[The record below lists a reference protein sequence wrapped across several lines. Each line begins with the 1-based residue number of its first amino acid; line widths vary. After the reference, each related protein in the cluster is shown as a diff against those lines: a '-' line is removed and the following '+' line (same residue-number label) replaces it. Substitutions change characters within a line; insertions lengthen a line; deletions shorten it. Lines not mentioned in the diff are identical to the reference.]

1 MRNLSACTYRQHA
14 CGIAPDMNWLPG
26 GCRLP
31 ASISVARRTGR
42 HQGPRAT
49 THIRMRGA
57 PPPQSPLSG
66 TSCIHRDFNR
76 CGGMIPVKKN
86 CASVR
91 EHSTSSERIE
101 CSLAGAPTPQNKQ
114 HCGRMTRNHIK
125 RVATPHEAPTCRPH
139 SLSQGDRATGPQ
151 GHRATGPQGHRAT
164 GHIIT
169 TPPPGS
175 TYARLHGPRCT
186 TSPHPHCYQCEL
198 SGEAA
203 MTLGNWMGNDY
214 LERLLRSGWE
224 SNLSTRAVPI
234 QNTRSHR
241 RKTDAGLGAA
251 AGLVDGQAPS
261 PEHSRRAPTNMRH
274 SQTTSRAHSEARS
287 IAELLV
293 DDPAQLL
300 PPTKPQLNNPH
311 LDDIEAAKPAGHDGA
326 SEPKHARNDTSSE
339 PGREE
344 APATPTA

>member
-1 MRNLSACTYRQHA
+1 
-14 CGIAPDMNWLPG
+14 MNWLPG

-139 SLSQGDRATGPQ
+139 SLSQG
-151 GHRATGPQGHRAT
+151 HRATGPQGHRAQNN
-164 GHIIT
+164 HT
-169 TPPPGS
+169 TPRQHLRTITRAAVHNKPPP
-175 TYARLHGPRCT
+175 TL
-186 TSPHPHCYQCEL
+186 L
-198 SGEAA
+198 SMRVVRRGGYD
-203 MTLGNWMGNDY
+203 T
-214 LERLLRSGWE
+214 RKTGWE
-224 SNLSTRAVPI
+224 TTIWKGYCVPDGKVTYPQEPFLSRTRDHTAGRPTQAWVRLQDWWMARPRAR
-234 QNTRSHR
+234 NTA
-241 RKTDAGLGAA
+241 DAHQPTCGTVRQQ
-251 AGLVDGQAPS
+251 AGRTP
-261 PEHSRRAPTNMRH
+261 RRAASLSYSSMIPH
-274 SQTTSRAHSEARS
+274 SSYRPQNHSSTT
-287 IAELLV
+287 L
-293 DDPAQLL
+293 
-300 PPTKPQLNNPH
+300 
-311 LDDIEAAKPAGHDGA
+311 
-326 SEPKHARNDTSSE
+326 TS
-339 PGREE
+339 
-344 APATPTA
+344 TT

>member
-1 MRNLSACTYRQHA
+1 MRNLSAYTYRQHV

-66 TSCIHRDFNR
+66 TSYIHRDFNR

-114 HCGRMTRNHIK
+114 HCGRVTRNHIK

-139 SLSQGDRATGPQ
+139 SLSQGHRATGPQ
-151 GHRATGPQGHRAT
+151 GHRATGPQGHRAQNN
-164 GHIIT
+164 HT
-169 TPPPGS
+169 TPRQHLRTITRAEVRNKPPPTLLSMRVVRRGGYD
-175 TYARLHGPRCT
+175 TRKLDGKR
-186 TSPHPHCYQCEL
+186 L
-198 SGEAA
+198 SGKAIA
-203 MTLGNWMGNDY
+203 FRMG
-214 LERLLRSGWE
+214 
-224 SNLSTRAVPI
+224 
-234 QNTRSHR
+234 
-241 RKTDAGLGAA
+241 K
-251 AGLVDGQAPS
+251 
-261 PEHSRRAPTNMRH
+261 
-274 SQTTSRAHSEARS
+274 
-287 IAELLV
+287 
-293 DDPAQLL
+293 
-300 PPTKPQLNNPH
+300 
-311 LDDIEAAKPAGHDGA
+311 
-326 SEPKHARNDTSSE
+326 
-339 PGREE
+339 
-344 APATPTA
+344 

>member
-1 MRNLSACTYRQHA
+1 M
-14 CGIAPDMNWLPG
+14 LP
-26 GCRLP
+26 C
-31 ASISVARRTGR
+31 RRTNATKQATLR
-42 HQGPRAT
+42 SHDKESHQTGCYT
-49 THIRMRGA
+49 TRGSDM
-57 PPPQSPLSG
+57 PTTLSL
-66 TSCIHRDFNR
+66 
-76 CGGMIPVKKN
+76 P
-86 CASVR
+86 
-91 EHSTSSERIE
+91 
-101 CSLAGAPTPQNKQ
+101 
-114 HCGRMTRNHIK
+114 
-125 RVATPHEAPTCRPH
+125 
-139 SLSQGDRATGPQ
+139 GPQ

-164 GHIIT
+164 GHKMT

-224 SNLSTRAVPI
+224 SNLSTRAAPI
-234 QNTRSHR
+234 QNTRSHL

-251 AGLVDGQAPS
+251 AGLVDGQDPC

-274 SQTTSRAHSEARS
+274 SQTTSRAHSAARS

-311 LDDIEAAKPAGHDGA
+311 LDDIEAAKPAGHDEA
-326 SEPKHARNDTSSE
+326 SKPKHARNDTSSE

>member
-1 MRNLSACTYRQHA
+1 MHRLGSIPPARSGLN
-14 CGIAPDMNWLPG
+14 AP
-26 GCRLP
+26 LP
-31 ASISVARRTGR
+31 AHQRYKQATLRSHDKESHQTGCY
-42 HQGPRAT
+42 T
-49 THIRMRGA
+49 TRGSDM
-57 PPPQSPLSG
+57 PTTLSP
-66 TSCIHRDFNR
+66 
-76 CGGMIPVKKN
+76 
-86 CASVR
+86 
-91 EHSTSSERIE
+91 
-101 CSLAGAPTPQNKQ
+101 
-114 HCGRMTRNHIK
+114 
-125 RVATPHEAPTCRPH
+125 
-139 SLSQGDRATGPQ
+139 
-151 GHRATGPQGHRAT
+151 RAT

-274 SQTTSRAHSEARS
+274 SQTTSRAHSEAHS

>member
-139 SLSQGDRATGPQ
+139 SLSQG
-151 GHRATGPQGHRAT
+151 HRATGPQGHRA
-164 GHIIT
+164 HNNHT
-169 TPPPGS
+169 TPRQHLRTITRAAVHNKPPPTLLSMRVVRRGGYD
-175 TYARLHGPRCT
+175 TRKLDGKR
-186 TSPHPHCYQCEL
+186 L
-198 SGEAA
+198 SGKAIA
-203 MTLGNWMGNDY
+203 FRMG
-214 LERLLRSGWE
+214 
-224 SNLSTRAVPI
+224 
-234 QNTRSHR
+234 
-241 RKTDAGLGAA
+241 K
-251 AGLVDGQAPS
+251 
-261 PEHSRRAPTNMRH
+261 
-274 SQTTSRAHSEARS
+274 
-287 IAELLV
+287 
-293 DDPAQLL
+293 
-300 PPTKPQLNNPH
+300 
-311 LDDIEAAKPAGHDGA
+311 
-326 SEPKHARNDTSSE
+326 
-339 PGREE
+339 
-344 APATPTA
+344 

>member
-1 MRNLSACTYRQHA
+1 MRNLSAYTYRQHA

-66 TSCIHRDFNR
+66 TSYIHRDFNR

-114 HCGRMTRNHIK
+114 HCGRVTRNHIK

-139 SLSQGDRATGPQ
+139 SLSQG
-151 GHRATGPQGHRAT
+151 HRAT
-164 GHIIT
+164 GHKMT

-175 TYARLHGPRCT
+175 TYARLHGPRSA

-234 QNTRSHR
+234 QNTRSHL

-251 AGLVDGQAPS
+251 AGLVDGQAPC

-274 SQTTSRAHSEARS
+274 SQTTSRAHSAARS

-311 LDDIEAAKPAGHDGA
+311 LDDIEAAKPAGHDEA
-326 SEPKHARNDTSSE
+326 SKPKHARNDTSSE